1 MFIVIRQWDFV
12 VVCFAISL
20 TLYVTDTE
28 TKPSSC
34 ESLWD
39 FL

>member
-12 VVCFAISL
+12 VVCNTISL
-20 TLYVTDTE
+20 TAYVTDTE

-34 ESLWD
+34 KNSVSTR
-39 FL
+39 